1 MEDDQ
6 NMLQLST
13 KRIALDHY
21 IQGEMTSADEEHFV
35 SAHRDN
41 HPSVVMSFMEV
52 FVITVLFQK
61 NAKKY
66 YFRNTLVSTLF
77 HTAHLFKV

>member
-6 NMLQLST
+6 NMQLST
-13 KRIALDHY
+13 KRIALHHY

-52 FVITVLFQK
+52 FAITVLFQK
-61 NAKKY
+61 TQ
-66 YFRNTLVSTLF
+66 FFSSSETR
-77 HTAHLFKV
+77 

>member
-1 MEDDQ
+1 MADDQ
-6 NMLQLST
+6 NMQLIT

-41 HPSVVMSFMEV
+41 HPSVVMSLMEV

-61 NAKKY
+61 AQ
-66 YFRNTLVSTLF
+66 FFSSETR
-77 HTAHLFKV
+77 